1 MKKKWLYI
9 GVPVFLLAIVL
20 VLFLTRSDGPAEKDI
35 TVEVKR
41 GYFESFIITTGEL
54 QAENSI
60 EIQGPP
66 GLRSAGIWNVQ
77 ITELIPEGSRVKQGD
92 MVAKLDQSEV
102 IDELNELNSAY
113 DALVTQLTQMKLD
126 TTLELSEAREQIIN
140 YEYALEVAE
149 LTVEQSTYE
158 PPAVQR
164 QAQIDLE
171 KAQRT
176 YDQAVIN
183 YAVKVKQAE
192 AQVEE
197 ILIDM
202 SLQMSKIEML
212 ENLLGQFV
220 ITAPSNGLLVYKRNW
235 NNTKRTVGTTISP
248 WDLVVAELPDLSS
261 MISVTSANEVDI
273 SRVQEGQQVEIGVDA
288 FPDRKY
294 TGEIIYVSS
303 IGEQKQ
309 NSSSK
314 VFEVKVRIFETDT
327 TLRPAMTTSNR
338 IILSTQEDVLYI
350 PSDCIHRRDSLHFVY
365 TNQGEELIKQEVRTG
380 AYNENETVIESGLKE
395 GQKIYLSVPEGA
407 EEAPLQRLDATSLIF
422 ERDIKPTSMLNQ
434 FPVGITPVQPFMAS
448 PA

>member
-1 MKKKWLYI
+1 
-9 GVPVFLLAIVL
+9 
-20 VLFLTRSDGPAEKDI
+20 
-35 TVEVKR
+35 
-41 GYFESFIITTGEL
+41 
-54 QAENSI
+54 
-60 EIQGPP
+60 
-66 GLRSAGIWNVQ
+66 
-77 ITELIPEGSRVKQGD
+77 
-92 MVAKLDQSEV
+92 
-102 IDELNELNSAY
+102 
-113 DALVTQLTQMKLD
+113 
-126 TTLELSEAREQIIN
+126 
-140 YEYALEVAE
+140 
-149 LTVEQSTYE
+149 
-158 PPAVQR
+158 
-164 QAQIDLE
+164 
-171 KAQRT
+171 
-176 YDQAVIN
+176 
-183 YAVKVKQAE
+183 
-192 AQVEE
+192 
-197 ILIDM
+197 
-202 SLQMSKIEML
+202 
-212 ENLLGQFV
+212 
-220 ITAPSNGLLVYKRNW
+220 
-235 NNTKRTVGTTISP
+235 
-248 WDLVVAELPDLSS
+248 
-261 MISVTSANEVDI
+261 
-273 SRVQEGQQVEIGVDA
+273 VQEGQQVEIGVDA

-314 VFEVKVRIFETDT
+314 VFEVKVRIFETAT